1 MDNSSATISAG
12 TLSIT
17 SQELLHT
24 VPTGLWETL
33 PATAVTY
40 MDQSDYW
47 HKLAR
52 LEETVQRLVRE
63 VERMRELLK
72 DGFSIDLG
80 DLLVSGGF
88 TLVDVICLV
97 RRFPFTVYS

>member
-1 MDNSSATISAG
+1 MDDSSATISAG

-33 PATAVTY
+33 PSTAITC
-40 MDQSDYW
+40 MDQSGYW
-47 HKLAR
+47 HRLASM
-52 LEETVQRLVRE
+52 EETVQRLVRE

-80 DLLVSGGF
+80 DLL
-88 TLVDVICLV
+88 
-97 RRFPFTVYS
+97 

>member
-1 MDNSSATISAG
+1 MTGMDDSSATISTG

-33 PATAVTY
+33 PPMTITY
-40 MDQSDYW
+40 ADQSDYG
-47 HKLAR
+47 HRLAS
-52 LEETVQRLVRE
+52 LEETVQRLARE
-63 VERMRELLK
+63 VERMRELMK

-80 DLLVSGGF
+80 DLL
-88 TLVDVICLV
+88 
-97 RRFPFTVYS
+97 

>member
-1 MDNSSATISAG
+1 MTGMDNSSATISAG

-33 PATAVTY
+33 PPMTITY
-40 MDQSDYW
+40 ADQSAYG
-47 HKLAR
+47 HRLAR

-80 DLLVSGGF
+80 DLL
-88 TLVDVICLV
+88 
-97 RRFPFTVYS
+97 

>member
-1 MDNSSATISAG
+1 MDDSSATISAG
-12 TLSIT
+12 TLSI
-17 SQELLHT
+17 SAEELLYT

-33 PATAVTY
+33 PATTITR

-47 HKLAR
+47 QRLAS

-63 VERMRELLK
+63 MERMRELLK

-80 DLLVSGGF
+80 DLL
-88 TLVDVICLV
+88 
-97 RRFPFTVYS
+97 

>member
-1 MDNSSATISAG
+1 MTGMDNSSATISAG

-33 PATAVTY
+33 PPMTITY
-40 MDQSDYW
+40 ADQSDYG
-47 HKLAR
+47 HRLAR
-52 LEETVQRLVRE
+52 LEETGQRLVRE

-80 DLLVSGGF
+80 DLL
-88 TLVDVICLV
+88 
-97 RRFPFTVYS
+97 

>member
-1 MDNSSATISAG
+1 MTGMDDSSATISTG

-33 PATAVTY
+33 PPMTITY
-40 MDQSDYW
+40 ADQSDYG
-47 HKLAR
+47 HRLAS
-52 LEETVQRLVRE
+52 LEETVQRLARE

-72 DGFSIDLG
+72 DSFSIDLG
-80 DLLVSGGF
+80 DLL
-88 TLVDVICLV
+88 
-97 RRFPFTVYS
+97 

>member
-1 MDNSSATISAG
+1 MTGMDDSSATISAG

-33 PATAVTY
+33 PPMTITY
-40 MDQSDYW
+40 ADQSDYG
-47 HKLAR
+47 HRLAR

-80 DLLVSGGF
+80 DLL
-88 TLVDVICLV
+88 
-97 RRFPFTVYS
+97 